1 MSKKIGI
8 ARPSKGTVVKWIPSV
23 ADGYG
28 FIKPDGEA
36 HDIYL
41 QAYDVKSGKIVEGA
55 RVEFWRTPSKIRGR
69 YHAANVRVL

>member
-1 MSKKIGI
+1 MSKAKVTP
-8 ARPSKGTVVKWIPSV
+8 PSKGTVVKWMPDV

-36 HDIYL
+36 CDIYV
-41 QAYDVKSGKIVEGA
+41 QAYDVTVGKIFEGA
-55 RVEFWRTPSKIRGR
+55 RVEFWRTPSKIMQGR